1 MKRAILFVLLTIV
14 IGVAESSGQT
24 LSPRQRLARDI
35 YKELIEINTTDSA
48 GNTTVAAEAMAK
60 RLRDA
65 GLPAADVRVLGAD
78 PRKGNLI
85 ARLRG
90 SGGRRPILL
99 LAHIDVVEAKR
110 EDWSTDPFKL
120 VEQDG
125 YFYGR
130 GTSDDKAMAAIF
142 VANLIRYK
150 QEGFVPDRDI
160 VLALTADEELLD
172 VPTNG
177 VKWLMANHRALIDAE
192 LALNE
197 GGGVYLRNGRPF
209 MNRIQLAEKVFVTY
223 RLEVKDRGGHSA
235 VPRKDNAVYSL
246 AGGLARLAQFD
257 FPVKLTGATRG
268 YFQRTAEFEGG
279 RDGEDMKAILRDP
292 PDTGAAARL
301 STRPSYNA
309 LLRTTCVAT
318 RLEAG
323 HADNAMA
330 QTARA
335 IVNCRVLPGE
345 PVQEAERT
353 LVKILADEKITVTQ
367 IGGYTLSPPSPLRRD
382 VVEAVEKLT
391 AEFWPGIPLVPVM
404 STGATDSRFLRNAGI
419 ATYGHSGLAAE
430 MGDGRAH
437 GKDERLLVKSL
448 FEGLEYQYRLVKALA
463 GR

>member
-1 MKRAILFVLLTIV
+1 
-14 IGVAESSGQT
+14 
-24 LSPRQRLARDI
+24 
-35 YKELIEINTTDSA
+35 
-48 GNTTVAAEAMAK
+48 
-60 RLRDA
+60 
-65 GLPAADVRVLGAD
+65 
-78 PRKGNLI
+78 
-85 ARLRG
+85 
-90 SGGRRPILL
+90 
-99 LAHIDVVEAKR
+99 
-110 EDWSTDPFKL
+110 
-120 VEQDG
+120 
-125 YFYGR
+125 
-130 GTSDDKAMAAIF
+130 
-142 VANLIRYK
+142 
-150 QEGFVPDRDI
+150 
-160 VLALTADEELLD
+160 
-172 VPTNG
+172 
-177 VKWLMANHRALIDAE
+177 
-192 LALNE
+192 
-197 GGGVYLRNGRPF
+197 
-209 MNRIQLAEKVFVTY
+209 
-223 RLEVKDRGGHSA
+223 
-235 VPRKDNAVYSL
+235 
-246 AGGLARLAQFD
+246 
-257 FPVKLTGATRG
+257 
-268 YFQRTAEFEGG
+268 
-279 RDGEDMKAILRDP
+279 MKAILRDP